1 MSDDKHS
8 FRDSLLIH
16 LRDSRTNAYTLDNIK
31 GLGELADSWLYR
43 NVLSFDDLVSAW
55 LRIRTKSGKLE
66 RFTLSPAQQ
75 QLSNNWGARNIVL
88 KARQLGITTYV
99 AARFFIHTITHAG
112 TLSVQVAHD
121 QDAAEEIF
129 QIVHRFVE
137 NLPPGVRRELRT
149 SRSNVRQIVFPG
161 LDSEYR
167 VETAAD
173 PNAGRGLTIQN
184 LHCSEVARWTG
195 DPADTL
201 ASLRAA
207 VPPAGSTIV
216 LESTPN
222 GAAGAFYSEWN
233 TAAETGYVQ
242 HFFPWWIDPNYLGRG
257 RPPEK
262 FTDEEKALIDAHG
275 LSRQQIAFRRH
286 IRSNF
291 RGLAVQEFAEDP
303 VSCFRASG
311 ECVFDLDA
319 IEARLKELV
328 APAATR
334 DSGRVQIFFPPQAT
348 AEYVI
353 GVDPAGG
360 GVEGDYACAQI
371 VERASGMQ
379 CAELHAHLTPQELA
393 SQVAALAREYNQ
405 ALVAVERN
413 NHGHAVLA
421 YLDTSEHYDNIFFQS
436 QAGRNISQG
445 SVSGSVR
452 GSVRGCPT
460 LVAHGQGGIPPGA
473 SPGWL
478 TTAAS
483 RPRIIEQLAA
493 FLANDAHLLHSRGLL
508 EECRTFVR
516 DETGFAAAAS
526 GSHDDRVL
534 AMAIALEVRSL
545 TAGRAKRR
553 VPQAKASA
561 AHA

>member
-1 MSDDKHS
+1 MTAHS
-8 FRDSLLIH
+8 L
-16 LRDSRTNAYTLDNIK
+16 
-31 GLGELADSWLYR
+31 
-43 NVLSFDDLVSAW
+43 
-55 LRIRTKSGKLE
+55 
-66 RFTLSPAQQ
+66 
-75 QLSNNWGARNIVL
+75 
-88 KARQLGITTYV
+88 
-99 AARFFIHTITHAG
+99 
-112 TLSVQVAHD
+112 
-121 QDAAEEIF
+121 
-129 QIVHRFVE
+129 
-137 NLPPGVRRELRT
+137 T
-149 SRSNVRQIVFPG
+149 SS
-161 LDSEYR
+161 
-167 VETAAD
+167 
-173 PNAGRGLTIQN
+173 
-184 LHCSEVARWTG
+184 
-195 DPADTL
+195 
-201 ASLRAA
+201 
-207 VPPAGSTIV
+207 
-216 LESTPN
+216 
-222 GAAGAFYSEWN
+222 
-233 TAAETGYVQ
+233 
-242 HFFPWWIDPNYLGRG
+242 
-257 RPPEK
+257 
-262 FTDEEKALIDAHG
+262 
-275 LSRQQIAFRRH
+275 QIAFRRQ

-311 ECVFDLDA
+311 ECVFDLNA

-334 DSGRVQIFFPPQAT
+334 DSGRLQIFFPPQAS

-393 SQVAALAREYNQ
+393 SQVASLAREYNQ
-405 ALVAVERN
+405 ALVAIERN

-436 QAGRNISQG
+436 QTGRNISHASASAAQ
-445 SVSGSVR
+445 R
-452 GSVRGCPT
+452 
-460 LVAHGQGGIPPGA
+460 QGGIPPGA

-493 FLANDAHLLHSRGLL
+493 FLSNDAHLLHSRGLL

-534 AMAIALEVRSL
+534 AMAIALEVRAL
-545 TAGRAKRR
+545 TAGRSKRK
-553 VPQAKASA
+553 VPQPKALA
-561 AHA
+561 AHV